1 MPISFHI
8 LRSRGLVYVKY
19 EGEISI
25 ADSARAF
32 SSYGTDPDFRP
43 GQKQLVDL
51 ADVTGWEPDFPRLMA
66 LQAQKAEALFDPTL
80 QTLFVYHAPTAQTRA
95 MARWVLRSWEGL
107 DCVVPLI
114 IDTEAEALS
123 VLGQPEARF
132 SELLQSA

>member
-1 MPISFHI
+1 MSIIFHI

-32 SSYGTDPDFRP
+32 SRYGTDPDFRP

-51 ADVTGWEPDFPRLMA
+51 AAVTGWEPDFPSLMS
-66 LQAQKAEALFDPTL
+66 LQARKAEGLFDPAV
-80 QTLFVYHAPTAQTRA
+80 QTLIVYHAPTAQTQA

-107 DCVVPLI
+107 DSVVPLI

-123 VLGQPEARF
+123 VLGQPETRF
-132 SELLQSA
+132 TELLQSA